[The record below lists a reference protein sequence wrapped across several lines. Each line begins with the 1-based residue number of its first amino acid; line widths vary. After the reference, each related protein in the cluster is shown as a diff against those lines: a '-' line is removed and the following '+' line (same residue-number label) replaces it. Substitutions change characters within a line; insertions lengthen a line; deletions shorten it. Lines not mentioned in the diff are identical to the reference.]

1 MSLDFDLRKI
11 ENHMKV
17 CWIPIAEAGDTP
29 RMFLDVI
36 ESDGEEFF
44 LNPKTRAIIWRT
56 MPVGIGV
63 INERTIPE
71 FWARNVV
78 WLTLNNLD
86 EDFTLDDL
94 RQHSGLATNVF
105 PEESRTK
112 WVKRIIGG
120 HLDDLKRQVN
130 YDIKKKVK
138 ELKI

>member
-1 MSLDFDLRKI
+1 MSLNFHLDKI

-17 CWIPIAEAGDTP
+17 CWIPVEEAGDTP
-29 RMFLDVI
+29 RIFLDII
-36 ESDGEEFF
+36 EKDGEEFF

-56 MPVGIGV
+56 MPLGIGI
-63 INERTIPE
+63 INVRTIPE

-78 WLTLNNLD
+78 WLAINDLD

-120 HLDDLKRQVN
+120 RLDELKRQAD